1 MPSYANF
8 FKLLTD
14 SQIEKLHENT
24 LSLLNNPGMKI
35 ENAQML
41 KALQKKG
48 ALVDFT
54 AEIVRFPSK
63 MIEEV
68 IEIAA
73 KEEKTRIS
81 AIAVKSDY
89 SSVKETDYPNML
101 TFSWHTPFK
110 NRNPKVQAS
119 FGGGAPCIMT
129 IKWHKIVMQQEMM
142 YCE

>member
-54 AEIVRFPSK
+54 TEIVRFP
-63 MIEEV
+63 
-68 IEIAA
+68 A
-73 KEEKTRIS
+73 
-81 AIAVKSDY
+81 
-89 SSVKETDYPNML
+89 
-101 TFSWHTPFK
+101 
-110 NRNPKVQAS
+110 
-119 FGGGAPCIMT
+119 
-129 IKWHKIVMQQEMM
+129 
-142 YCE
+142 